1 MLRPDPWREV
11 FRLAR
16 KGRGL
21 VSPNPL
27 VGAVLVKK
35 GGIVGRGY
43 HRYFGGPHAEINA
56 ISQAKEKA
64 KDATLYIN
72 LEPCSHFGKT
82 PPCTK
87 AIREARIKRVIIS
100 TLDPNP
106 IVSGKGIKELK
117 ENGIKVEV
125 GPFQEKAKRLNEVYF
140 KYVEKKRPF
149 VTLKIAQS
157 LDGKISVSD
166 GISKWITG
174 KMARDFSHKLRF
186 FSDAICVG
194 INTVLKDDPSLDYR
208 FPSKLLA
215 EQALQLPK
223 DSKKRYFKVIL
234 DSCARLPLSAK
245 LWKGRGKVILATT
258 KKASVERLKKI
269 EEKGA
274 EILILGKDKVNLKK
288 LLEELEKIQIADI
301 FVEGG
306 GETIASFLKEKLAD
320 KILFFISPSLIGGR
334 ETKTSFE
341 GNGISDLRKKITVS
355 DLQIKRIGS
364 DFLFEGYV

>member
-11 FRLAR
+11 FRLAG

-35 GGIVGRGY
+35 EGIVGRGY

-106 IVSGKGIKELK
+106 IVSGKGIEELR

-140 KYVEKKRPF
+140 KYIKERRPF

-157 LDGKISVSD
+157 LDGKITARD

-194 INTVLKDDPSLDYR
+194 INTVLKDDPSLDYT
-208 FPSKLLA
+208 FPSNISKNLK
-215 EQALQLPK
+215 E
-223 DSKKRYFKVIL
+223 KKRYFKVIL
-234 DSCARLPLSAK
+234 DSRARLPLSAK

-269 EEKGA
+269 EENEA
-274 EILILGKDKVNLKK
+274 EILVLGKDKVNLKK
-288 LLEELEKIQIADI
+288 LLEELRKIQIADI

-306 GETIASFLKEKLAD
+306 GETIASFLKERLAD

-341 GNGISDLRKKITVS
+341 GNSISDLRKKITVS
-355 DLQIKRIGS
+355 DLKVRKIGS